1 MEIANHLILVGGLL
15 FIVSILAS
23 ILSPRLGVPLLL
35 VFLIVGMLAG
45 EEGPGGLQFH
55 DYALANLAGTAA
67 LAVVLFD
74 GGMRTRM
81 TTFRVGLRPAVAL
94 ASVGVLL
101 TTLVVGG
108 FAAWCLD
115 LSLAEG
121 LLIGAIVGSTDA
133 AAVFSLLHTN
143 AVHLNERVT
152 SALEIESGTNDP
164 MAVFLTLGLLQYLQ
178 SPADYHWYEG
188 LIFWVEQMG
197 LGVLFG
203 IFGGRALAWALNRLN
218 LSDSLYPLMA
228 LFSGLFIFGLTSTLH
243 GSGFLA
249 VYLAGVVLGNRK
261 VRAFGGIRRFHDGV
275 AWASQIGMFVILGLL
290 VTPSKMLPL
299 AIPGVLISLV
309 LIVIARPLAVALSLA
324 PFRFPWQEQAYI
336 AWVGL
341 RGSVP
346 IVLATFPWLAG
357 IENASVVFNIAF
369 FIVLVSLVVQG
380 WSVAPVARLLGLQMP
395 ATTAMVHRSDFDLP
409 GTRGY
414 EIVSYQIGETSPLI
428 GLKSKDLPIIDTS
441 RIVCVAR
448 RGKVISYREWGA
460 LRSGDHIA
468 LLASQEE
475 LPELDE
481 VFRADGGHVKL
492 KSKTAKPRKE
502 ASAEARYFGEFGID
516 LRAPATALSDAYGL
530 DLPES
535 AKHRSVVEFFTS
547 VIPRPV
553 VGDRLRLGE
562 MELVVKKMEGDK
574 VTEIGL
580 RLPH

>member
-45 EEGPGGLQFH
+45 EEGPGGIQFH
-55 DYALANLAGTAA
+55 DFALANLAGTAA

-81 TTFRVGLRPAVAL
+81 TTFRVGLAPAVSL
-94 ASVGVLL
+94 ATVGVVV
-101 TTLVVGG
+101 TTAVVGL

-115 LSLAEG
+115 LTPAEG
-121 LLIGAIVGSTDA
+121 LLVGAIVGSTDA

-178 SPADYHWYEG
+178 APDTYRWFEA
-188 LIFWVEQMG
+188 LLFLVQQMG
-197 LGVLFG
+197 LGALIG
-203 IFGGRALAWALNRLN
+203 IFGGRALAWSLNRLK

-228 LFSGLFIFGLTSTLH
+228 LFSGLFIFGLTSSLH

-299 AIPGVLISLV
+299 AIPSLIISLV
-309 LIVIARPLAVALSLA
+309 LIVVARPVSVALALA
-324 PFRFPWQEQAYI
+324 PFRFPWREQAYI

-346 IVLATFPWLAG
+346 IVLATFPYLAEV
-357 IENASVVFNIAF
+357 ENAAVVFNVAF

-380 WSVAPVARLLGLQMP
+380 WSVAPAARLLGLQMP
-395 ATTAMVHRSDFDLP
+395 ATTALVHRSDFDLP

-414 EIVSYQIGETSPLI
+414 EIVSYYIGETSPLL
-428 GLKSKDLPIIDTS
+428 GLKSKELPINDLS
-441 RIVCVAR
+441 RIVCLAR
-448 RGKVISYREWGA
+448 RGKVISYREWGT
-460 LRSGDHIA
+460 LRAGDYIA
-468 LLASQEE
+468 LLASQDE
-475 LPELDE
+475 LPALDE
-481 VFRADGGHVKL
+481 IFRADGL
-492 KSKTAKPRKE
+492 KAKTKRDGAIE
-502 ASAEARYFGEFGID
+502 APFFGEFVID
-516 LRAPATALSDAYGL
+516 LKAPATALADAYGL
-530 DLPES
+530 ELPDS
-535 AKHRSVVEFFTS
+535 AKHRSVVEFFAS

-562 MELVVKKMEGDK
+562 MELVVKRMEGEK
-574 VTEIGL
+574 ITEIGL

>member
-1 MEIANHLILVGGLL
+1 MEIANHLILVAGLL

-23 ILSPRLGVPLLL
+23 VLSPRLGVPLLL

-45 EEGPGGLQFH
+45 EDGPGQIAFH
-55 DYALANLAGTAA
+55 DYGLANLAGTTA

-81 TTFRVGLRPAVAL
+81 ATFRVGLRPALSL
-94 ASVGVLL
+94 ATVGVLV
-101 TTLVVGG
+101 TTVTVGA
-108 FAAWCLD
+108 FSAWVLD

-121 LLIGAIVGSTDA
+121 LLVGAIVGSTDA

-164 MAVFLTLGLLQYLQ
+164 MAVFLTLGLLEYLRA
-178 SPADYHWYEG
+178 PADYQWFEG
-188 LIFWVEQMG
+188 LNFLIQQMG
-197 LGVLFG
+197 LGLLAG
-203 IFGGRALAWALNRLN
+203 IYGGRALAWALNKIN

-228 LFSGLFIFGLTSTLH
+228 LFSGLFIFGVTASLH

-249 VYLAGVVLGNRK
+249 VYLAGVVLGNRR

-290 VTPSKMLPL
+290 VTPSKLLPL
-299 AIPGVLISLV
+299 AVPGLLISLV
-309 LIVIARPLAVALSLA
+309 LILVARPMSVALSLA
-324 PFRFPWQEQAYI
+324 PFRFPAREQAYI

-357 IENASVVFNIAF
+357 IENAALFFNIAF

-380 WSVAPVARLLGLQMP
+380 WSVAPMARLMGVQMP
-395 ATTAMVHRSDFDLP
+395 ATTALVHRTDFDLP

-414 EIVSYQIGETSPLI
+414 EIVSYLIGVSSPLI
-428 GLKSKDLPIIDTS
+428 GLKSKQLPVADAS
-441 RIVCVAR
+441 RIVCISR
-448 RGKVISYREWGA
+448 RGKVISYRDWGT
-460 LRSGDHIA
+460 LRAGDYIA
-468 LLASQEE
+468 MLASQEE
-475 LPELDE
+475 IPALDE
-481 VFRADGGHVKL
+481 VFRDDRTVPQQDA
-492 KSKTAKPRKE
+492 E
-502 ASAEARYFGEFGID
+502 EARFFGEFAID
-516 LRAPATALSDAYGL
+516 LSASIGALADVYGAEL
-530 DLPES
+530 S
-535 AKHRSVVEFFTS
+535 AFARGLSVVEFFTS
-547 VIPRPV
+547 AVSRPV
-553 VGDRLRLGE
+553 VGDRVRLGE
-562 MELVVKKMEGDK
+562 IELVVKRMEGDRI
-574 VTEIGL
+574 TRIGL

>member
-23 ILSPRLGVPLLL
+23 VLSPRLGVPLLL

-45 EEGPGGLQFH
+45 EEGPGGIQFH
-55 DYALANLAGTAA
+55 DFALANLAGTAA

-81 TTFRVGLRPAVAL
+81 TTFRVGLAPAVSL
-94 ASVGVLL
+94 ATVGVLV
-101 TTLVVGG
+101 TTAVVGL
-108 FAAWCLD
+108 FASWCLD
-115 LSLAEG
+115 LTPAEG
-121 LLIGAIVGSTDA
+121 LLVGAIVGSTDA

-178 SPADYHWYEG
+178 APDTYRWFEAA
-188 LIFWVEQMG
+188 LFLVQQMG
-197 LGVLFG
+197 LGALIG
-203 IFGGRALAWALNRLN
+203 IFGGRALAWSLNRLK

-228 LFSGLFIFGLTSTLH
+228 LFSGLFIFGLTSSLH

-299 AIPGVLISLV
+299 AIPSLVISLV
-309 LIVIARPLAVALSLA
+309 LIVVARPVSVALALA
-324 PFRFPWQEQAYI
+324 PFRFPWREQAYI

-346 IVLATFPWLAG
+346 IVLATFPYLAEV
-357 IENASVVFNIAF
+357 ENAAVVFNVAF

-380 WSVAPVARLLGLQMP
+380 WSVAPAARLLGLQMP
-395 ATTAMVHRSDFDLP
+395 ATTALVHRSDFDLP

-414 EIVSYQIGETSPLI
+414 EIVSYYIGENSPLL
-428 GLKSKDLPIIDTS
+428 GLKSKELPINDLS
-441 RIVCVAR
+441 RIVCLAR
-448 RGKVISYREWGA
+448 RGKVISYREWGT
-460 LRSGDHIA
+460 LRAGDYIA
-468 LLASQEE
+468 LLASQDE
-475 LPELDE
+475 LPKLDE
-481 VFRADGGHVKL
+481 IFRADGL
-492 KSKTAKPRKE
+492 KAKAKRDGGGIE
-502 ASAEARYFGEFGID
+502 APFFGEFVID
-516 LRAPATALSDAYGL
+516 LKAPATALADAYGL
-530 DLPES
+530 ELPDS
-535 AKHRSVVEFFTS
+535 AKHRSVVEFFAS

-562 MELVVKKMEGDK
+562 MELVVKRMEGEK
-574 VTEIGL
+574 ITEIGL

>member
-45 EEGPGGLQFH
+45 EDGPGNIPFH
-55 DYALANLAGTAA
+55 DYSLANLAGTAA

-81 TTFRVGLRPAVAL
+81 ATFRVGLRPAVAL
-94 ASVGVLL
+94 ATLGVFVTTIIVGA
-101 TTLVVGG
+101 
-108 FAAWCLD
+108 FAAWCLN

-178 SPADYHWYEG
+178 APADYSWFEA
-188 LIFWVEQMG
+188 LVFLVQQMG

-203 IFGGRALAWALNRLN
+203 LYGGRALTWALNRLN

-228 LFSGLFIFGLTSTLH
+228 LFSGLFIFGITATLG

-249 VYLAGVVLGNRK
+249 VYLAGVVLGNRR
-261 VRAFGGIRRFHDGV
+261 VRAFSGIRRFHDGV

-290 VTPSKMLPL
+290 VTPTKLVPL
-299 AIPGVLISLV
+299 ALPALAISAV
-309 LIVIARPLAVALSLA
+309 LIVIARPVAVALSLA
-324 PFRFPWQEQAYI
+324 AFRFPWREQAFI
-336 AWVGL
+336 SWVGL

-346 IVLATFPWLAG
+346 IVLATFPYLAG
-357 IENASVVFNIAF
+357 IENASLVFNIAF

-380 WSVAPVARLLGLQMP
+380 WTIAPAARVLGLQMP
-395 ATTAMVHRSDFDLP
+395 ATTALVHRSDFDLP

-414 EIVSYQIGETSPLI
+414 EIVSYHIGESSPLI
-428 GLKSKDLPIIDTS
+428 GLKSKELPLADAS
-441 RIVCVAR
+441 RIVCIGR
-448 RGKVISYREWGA
+448 RGKVISYRDWGT
-460 LRSGDHIA
+460 LRAGDYIA
-468 LLASQEE
+468 LLASQDE
-475 LPELDE
+475 LPQLDE
-481 VFRADGGHVKL
+481 IFRDDGVKTRL
-492 KSKTAKPRKE
+492 KGDRGIGIPF
-502 ASAEARYFGEFGID
+502 FGEFVID
-516 LRAPATALSDAYGL
+516 LKAPATALAEAYGVE
-530 DLPES
+530 LPES
-535 AKHRSVVEFFTS
+535 ARHRSIVEFFTS

-562 MELVVKKMEGDK
+562 MELVVKRMDGDK
-574 VTEIGL
+574 IAEIGL